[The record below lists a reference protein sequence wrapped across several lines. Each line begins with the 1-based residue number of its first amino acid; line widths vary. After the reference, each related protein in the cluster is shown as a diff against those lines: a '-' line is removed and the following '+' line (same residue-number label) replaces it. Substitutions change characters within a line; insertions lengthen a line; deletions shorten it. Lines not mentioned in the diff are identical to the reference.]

1 MPSRP
6 IRVIVVDDS
15 QYIRDMFRTFLSQDP
30 DIDVV
35 ATANDPFDAREKIK
49 QLNPDVITL
58 DVEMP
63 GMDGIAFLE
72 KIMALRP
79 MPVVMVSTL
88 TQKGTGITLQ
98 ALELGAVECIG
109 KPTNLSDTQAFAREL
124 ISKVKNAAQARVKA
138 RSRIENAAHA
148 TANDTQR
155 LPFVGDATR
164 TLIAIGSSTGGVEAL
179 REVLTK
185 MPANCPPIVITQHMP
200 ATFTKPFATRI
211 SSLCAI
217 TVVESENGM
226 KLQPGHAYIAYGAE
240 HLKIQ
245 KRAGSYYCVHEDSPS
260 VSGHKPSVDVL
271 FQSVAEQAG
280 AQAVGCILTGM
291 GKDGAQGLL
300 AMRKAGATTIG
311 ENEASCVVYGMPRA
325 AFELGAVMRQC
336 HLRDISA
343 EILKSCV
350 KI

>member
-1 MPSRP
+1 MPNRP

-15 QYIRDMFRTFLSQDP
+15 QYIRDMFRTLLSQDAG
-30 DIDVV
+30 IEVV
-35 ATANDPFDAREKIK
+35 ATADDPYDAREKIK

-63 GMDGIAFLE
+63 KMDGIAFLE

-88 TQKGTGITLQ
+88 TQKGAGITLQ
-98 ALELGAVECIG
+98 ALEIGAVECIG
-109 KPTNLSDTQAFAREL
+109 KPSNLNDAQAFGREL
-124 ISKVKNAAQARVKA
+124 IAKVKSAASARVKA
-138 RSRIENAAHA
+138 RSRT
-148 TANDTQR
+148 TAPVADNTPR
-155 LPFVGDATR
+155 LNFMGDNSR
-164 TLIAIGSSTGGVEAL
+164 SLIAIGSSTGGVEAL
-179 REVLTK
+179 REVLIK
-185 MPANCPPIVITQHMP
+185 MPANSPPIVITQHMP
-200 ATFTKPFATRI
+200 AMFTKPFATRV
-211 SSLCAI
+211 SNLCAI

-226 KLQPGHAYIAYGAE
+226 LIEPGHAYIAYGAE
-240 HLKIQ
+240 HLKVQ
-245 KRAGSYYCVHEDSPS
+245 KRGGRYYCVHEDSPT

-280 AQAVGCILTGM
+280 ANAVGCILTGM

-300 AMRKAGATTIG
+300 SMRQAGASTIG
-311 ENEASCVVYGMPRA
+311 ESEASCVVYGMPRA
-325 AFELGAVMRQC
+325 AFELGAVMQQC

-343 EILKSCV
+343 EILKSCA

>member
-1 MPSRP
+1 MPRP

-30 DIDVV
+30 GIEVI
-35 ATANDPFDAREKIK
+35 ATADDPYDAREKIK

-63 GMDGIAFLE
+63 KMDGIAFLE

-88 TQKGTGITLQ
+88 TQKGAGITLQ
-98 ALELGAVECIG
+98 ALEMGAVECIG
-109 KPTNLSDTQAFAREL
+109 KPANMSDTQAFSREL
-124 ISKVKNAAQARVKA
+124 IAKVKAAASARVKA
-138 RSRIENAAHA
+138 HSRTPAAAPDTTPRLHFGGDVNRS
-148 TANDTQR
+148 
-155 LPFVGDATR
+155 
-164 TLIAIGSSTGGVEAL
+164 LIAIGSSTGGVEAL
-179 REVLTK
+179 REVLIK
-185 MPANCPPIVITQHMP
+185 MPVKCPPIVITQHMP
-200 ATFTKPFATRI
+200 PLFTKPFATRV
-211 SSLCAI
+211 SNLCAI
-217 TVVESENGM
+217 EVVESENGM
-226 KLQPGHAYIAYGAE
+226 PIEPGRAYVAYGGE

-245 KRAGSYYCVHEDSPS
+245 KRAGRYYCVHEDSAT

-280 AQAVGCILTGM
+280 KDAVGCILTGM

-300 AMRKAGATTIG
+300 AMRQAGALTLG
-311 ENEASCVVYGMPRA
+311 ESEASCVVYGMPRA
-325 AFELGAVMRQC
+325 AFELGAVMQQC

-343 EILKSCV
+343 EILKSCA